1 MNQIKIR
8 CQARLNAT
16 IEELYT
22 LIPQIRQDRKSGKSP
37 RALLGFVGT
46 IYKSVFGLATVEDV
60 NVLAQHINRVTSTVN
75 KVTEAL
81 AQHGKHL
88 SSFTATVTRRLDNMV
103 LGVKQNHDA
112 LISLSNSL
120 RKDITLLNDAIDTV
134 STFLINQ
141 LNDAETLESQLEQ
154 FKLGVETLVQGK
166 LSPILIKPALLQKS
180 LREIQG
186 ILSKKL

>member
-60 NVLAQHINRVTSTVN
+60 NVLA
-75 KVTEAL
+75 
-81 AQHGKHL
+81 
-88 SSFTATVTRRLDNMV
+88 
-103 LGVKQNHDA
+103 
-112 LISLSNSL
+112 
-120 RKDITLLNDAIDTV
+120 
-134 STFLINQ
+134 
-141 LNDAETLESQLEQ
+141 
-154 FKLGVETLVQGK
+154 
-166 LSPILIKPALLQKS
+166 
-180 LREIQG
+180 
-186 ILSKKL
+186 